1 MPQPRVAQGS
11 VNPPDHS
18 EVVDFHRGKN
28 IGRHILTDS
37 RVNQLQ
43 MPCTIGSISAGYA
56 HLTMHPLQ
64 AFILGVIEGI
74 TEYLPISSTGH
85 LLVAQHL
92 MGIGTATP
100 TEKAAADTFAICVQG
115 GAILAVVGVYFKRVM
130 QMLRGLIGQ
139 DHEGLKLAIMIVAG
153 FLPAAIIGLI
163 FNDKIEEKLFGMWPV
178 IIAWIVGGVLILATA
193 AWRKNKPNRGE
204 GKDLLEMTVK
214 MALAIGL
221 LQCVAMWPG
230 TSRSL
235 MTIVGGLIV
244 GLSIRAAVEYSFL
257 LGVVTLTAATA
268 KKALWKVEG
277 LDPSYEV
284 WFGGTK
290 LMWDTYGPLPLFI
303 GIFAAAVSAAVAV
316 KWLVSY
322 LQSHGLSVFGW
333 YRIALG
339 IAIGGLL
346 ATGVLAL

>member
-1 MPQPRVAQGS
+1 MEPW
-11 VNPPDHS
+11 
-18 EVVDFHRGKN
+18 
-28 IGRHILTDS
+28 
-37 RVNQLQ
+37 
-43 MPCTIGSISAGYA
+43 
-56 HLTMHPLQ
+56 Q

-92 MGIGTATP
+92 MGIGTATA
-100 TEKAAADTFAICVQG
+100 TEKAAADTFAICIQG
-115 GAILAVVGVYFKRVM
+115 GAILAVLGLYMKRVL
-130 QMLRGLIGQ
+130 QMIRGVLGQ
-139 DHEGLKLAIMIVAG
+139 DREGLNLAMMLLAG
-153 FLPAAIIGLI
+153 FLPAAVIGLA

-178 IIAWIVGGVLILATA
+178 IIAWVVGGVLILSTA
-193 AWRKNKPNRGE
+193 WWRKRNPAAGN
-204 GKDLLEMTVK
+204 GKELLEMTLK
-214 MALAIGL
+214 MALLIGL

-244 GLSIRAAVEYSFL
+244 GLSVRAAVEYSFL
-257 LGVVTLTAATA
+257 LGVLTLTAATA
-268 KKALWKVEG
+268 KKAVWKVEG
-277 LDPSYEV
+277 LGEQYDV

-290 LMWDTYGPLPLFI
+290 LLTDTYSNFSLIL
-303 GIFAAAVSAAVAV
+303 GIVAAAISAAIAV

-339 IAIGGLL
+339 LVIGGLIV
-346 ATGVLAL
+346 AQVIPA